1 MFTGL
6 VESLGKIVRVEP
18 RGGDVRLWVHM
29 GGLDLSAVV
38 LGDSICV
45 SGVCLTV
52 VEKRSDQCAFDVSNE
67 TLRCSALAGVSQGA
81 AVNLETSLTL
91 AKPLGGHL
99 VSGHVDGVGT
109 VAAMKEE
116 SRSWCITLQA
126 PADLVKY
133 LAPKGSVTL
142 DGISLTVNEVSGQ
155 TFTVNIIPH
164 TFGATTVQ
172 HWVAGGP
179 INIEVDVIARYVEAL
194 LKGGVRPGA
203 AGSEGGQTASPQS
216 GVSLDLLAKS
226 GFLK

>member
-6 VESLGKIVRVEP
+6 VESLGKVTRVEP
-18 RGGDVRLWVHM
+18 RGGDARLWVHM
-29 GGLDLSAVV
+29 GGLDTSCVV

-67 TLRCSALAGVSQGA
+67 TLRCSALAGVGQGFP
-81 AVNLETSLTL
+81 VNLETSLTL
-91 AKPLGGHL
+91 SKPLGGHL

-109 VAAMKEE
+109 VVSLKEE
-116 SRSWCITLQA
+116 SRSWCITVKA
-126 PADLVKY
+126 PADLMKY
-133 LAPKGSVTL
+133 LAAKGSITL
-142 DGISLTVNEVSGQ
+142 DGISLTLNDVSEDS
-155 TFTVNIIPH
+155 FTVNIIPH
-164 TFGATTVQ
+164 TFSATTVQ
-172 HWVAGGP
+172 HWVAGGQ

-194 LKGGVRPGA
+194 LKGGVRPGGVTQG
-203 AGSEGGQTASPQS
+203 GSHPEAKQG